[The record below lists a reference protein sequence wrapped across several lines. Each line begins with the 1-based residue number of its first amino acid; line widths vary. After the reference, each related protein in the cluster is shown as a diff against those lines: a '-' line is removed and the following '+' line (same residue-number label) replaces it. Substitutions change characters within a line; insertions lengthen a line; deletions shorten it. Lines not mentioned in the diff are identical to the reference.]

1 LQIFEEIFPLGQDF
15 TYSFLS
21 CRGAIGL
28 VLHVE
33 VRKTRDIKRA
43 SDGIPYI
50 RRGAQKLPVSTDQA
64 LRRLQLNK
72 GLTSFETETVAA
84 SVDSIANSAP
94 IIQFILDIVPI
105 AEPELWLRKQQL
117 VLGDKPTV
125 AGVLLFAEEP
135 QALLPK
141 RCAIKIYRYKTKDRT
156 GSRETLDFDPITV
169 EGHSYVQ
176 IDTAVSQTTEIIE
189 DIDVLGEKITYP
201 NVTLHEIITNAVLH
215 RDYSIA
221 DDVHVRI
228 FDNRIEVQ
236 SPGTL
241 PAHVTVKNILDER
254 YARNGNLVRLINK
267 FPNPPNKDVGEGLNT
282 AFDAMRKLRLKDPQ
296 ITQGESSVTVF
307 IRHESLSSPEEMVR
321 QYLDTNSSINN
332 SRARELC
339 YINSENRMKRV
350 FERLIQQGLIER
362 IPGRKGRAI
371 AYQKRQSAPSS

>member
-1 LQIFEEIFPLGQDF
+1 
-15 TYSFLS
+15 
-21 CRGAIGL
+21 L